1 MDNEFSSRLYLGL
14 EGHQEQVVTEELT
27 ASHLGSGSVSVFATP
42 MMISLMEHT
51 CERSV
56 KPLLNEGD
64 DTVGI
69 HVNVSHD
76 AACPVGMKVWCDSSL
91 VDIDR
96 RKLTFKVQ
104 VFCERGLVGE
114 GTHERFIIHTE
125 KFLAKIH

>member
-1 MDNEFSSRLYLGL
+1 MENELSSKLYIGL
-14 EGHQEQVVTEELT
+14 EGHQEEVVTEELT
-27 ASHLGSGSVSVFATP
+27 AIHQGCGPVRVFATP

-56 KPLLNEGD
+56 KPFLNEGD

-91 VDIDR
+91 VEIDR
-96 RKLTFKVQ
+96 RKLTFKVR
-104 VFCERGLVGE
+104 VCCERGLVGE
-114 GTHERFIIHTE
+114 GTHERFIIHTG
-125 KFLAKIH
+125 KFLAKL